1 MSDFTLAWHGREFFQ
16 LATKETVKAMETAG
30 RFVENR
36 AKKIMGSG
44 ASKFNVHGNTKS
56 ARGKSGKKTFHRPSA
71 PGFPPAV
78 DEGILRTS
86 VSHVTKVKGLTVNGF
101 VGSDKDKI
109 KAKAEAGTDVEY
121 GFYLEVGTKNMEA
134 RPWLRPALRA
144 SEKGILNILRGGVE
158 EFKGRPDFSS
168 FVGPTNQ

>member
-1 MSDFTLAWHGREFFQ
+1 MSDFDLAWHGREFFQ

-36 AKKIMGSG
+36 AKKIMGKG
-44 ASKFNVHGNTKS
+44 ASKFSATGNTKKKK
-56 ARGKSGKKTFHRPSA
+56 GKSAFHRPSA

-78 DEGILRTS
+78 EEGILRTS
-86 VSHVTKVKGLTVNGF
+86 VSHVTKVRGLTVNGF

-158 EFKGRPDFSS
+158 DFRGRPDFSS
-168 FVGPTNQ
+168 FVGPTNV